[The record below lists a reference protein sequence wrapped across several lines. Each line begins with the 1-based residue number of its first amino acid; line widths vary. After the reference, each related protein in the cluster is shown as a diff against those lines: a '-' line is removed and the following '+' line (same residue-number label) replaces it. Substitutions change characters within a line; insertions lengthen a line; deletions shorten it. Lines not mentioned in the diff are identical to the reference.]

1 MSNRL
6 LLFIIAIGIST
17 LADPCSAVA
26 QEPGLAEQPWE
37 ASVRY
42 DYDRVSGDRKDW
54 QRWTISLKRDVP
66 RGTIMASFDR
76 QRRFGV
82 ADAGGA
88 VDVWQDLWSEAYG
101 HLRVGLGPNT
111 RIRSQRT
118 VRADLHQSI
127 GAWEVSGQY
136 SWRHCRTERR
146 ASVRARPCPIRR
158 LVVLANPNDRC
169 AVPGNVG
176 RRSATGGATLLLL
189 GGPYLLRRCRGG
201 NRSKRRTRRRGLGAA
216 RDADVLCQC
225 AGSAFPHA
233 PPGHYGRPAIQR
245 RRGLSADGRISG
257 PHWPVVDVLS
267 TPVSS
272 A

>member
-6 LLFIIAIGIST
+6 LLFIVAIGIST

-82 ADAGGA
+82 VDAGGA

-101 HLRVGLGPNT
+101 HLRVGLGPNA

-136 SWRHCRTERR
+136 SWRHYRTDDVHLFGPGLARYVGSWYLRTRTTVVPRPGTWAVAQRLGVRR
-146 ASVRARPCPIRR
+146 FYSSTAPASYVDAEGGIGRSVELVGADSELLVTRTFFASVRVRHFLTPHLGVTAALRYSDDGVFQR
-158 LVVLANPNDRC
+158 
-169 AVPGNVG
+169 
-176 RRSATGGATLLLL
+176 TGG
-189 GGPYLLRRCRGG
+189 
-201 NRSKRRTRRRGLGAA
+201 SVGLIG
-216 RDADVLCQC
+216 Q
-225 AGSAFPHA
+225 
-233 PPGHYGRPAIQR
+233 
-245 RRGLSADGRISG
+245 
-257 PHWPVVDVLS
+257 W
-267 TPVSS
+267 
-272 A
+272 